1 MVKVS
6 SQDGVMVRLELSI
19 LSQENKCTLFMMLT
33 LMVLLQSVAQVIPRE
48 SCQVVLK
55 EKSEYGESD
64 N

>member
-6 SQDGVMVRLELSI
+6 SLVGVMVRLELSI
-19 LSQENKCTLFMMLT
+19 LNQENKCTLFMMLT

-48 SCQVVLK
+48 SYQVVLK

>member
-1 MVKVS
+1 MVNLS
-6 SQDGVMVRLELSI
+6 SLVGVMVRLELSI

-33 LMVLLQSVAQVIPRE
+33 LMVLLQSVPQAILRE

>member
-6 SQDGVMVRLELSI
+6 SLDGVMVRLELSI
-19 LSQENKCTLFMMLT
+19 LNQENKCTLFMMLT

-48 SCQVVLK
+48 LCQVVLK

>member
-6 SQDGVMVRLELSI
+6 SLVGVMVRLELSI

-48 SCQVVLK
+48 SFQVVLK

>member
-6 SQDGVMVRLELSI
+6 SLDGVMVRLELSI

-33 LMVLLQSVAQVIPRE
+33 LMVLLQFVAQVIPRE

-55 EKSEYGESD
+55 EKSEYGELD

>member
-6 SQDGVMVRLELSI
+6 SLDGVMVRLELSI
-19 LSQENKCTLFMMLT
+19 LRQENKCTLFMMLT

>member
-6 SQDGVMVRLELSI
+6 SLDGVMVRLELSI

-55 EKSEYGESD
+55 EKSEYGELD

>member
-6 SQDGVMVRLELSI
+6 SLDGVMVRLELSI

-48 SCQVVLK
+48 SYQVVLK